1 MNILEYQK
9 KLEKDGIKTK
19 LVLVK
24 NVIHSF
30 FSLPGEIF
38 DH

>member
-1 MNILEYQK
+1 
-9 KLEKDGIKTK
+9 

-38 DH
+38 DHWMK